1 MLVWGKRIRLG
12 SRGAALAALV
22 AGLLAGWPQGAAA
35 RRVADDYASS
45 GLKPSSKAKASFE
58 SVPDG
63 RPGIWVSRG
72 GSGGGGRFTGDGA
85 IAIPP
90 GAMVEFE
97 YEGKCMD
104 PQLPAPAGGEPMQFV
119 DTAGLIPAHLR
130 TCYQNLL
137 ELQAAG
143 DPRISS
149 EGMQQLVWALRTAG
163 QPGSVAD
170 NLSDGQRRLLDACS
184 GRKEGFTRYHEKEKA
199 RAEKHGGSGRISVG
213 NYSYDASDLRGE
225 EAGRRIQSH
234 VDELVAMG
242 RDAGVAGAA
251 GFRYGE
257 IEEKLYSDIVS
268 EGGLSVKAR
277 VLNVSEQ
284 TRVFCVADYAAQAG
298 DGREAGS
305 RRQRVTMN
313 VPDKVRIVPNAVVL
327 KVQSNRGTSL
337 VEQERTEWSRQTE
350 HREATRRT
358 RWVESVPPVSPVP
371 PVTPVSPVERVSV
384 VTNTVLNTV
393 TNTVTN
399 TIVKVVPEEVE
410 VKVVDLEYAP
420 EARRGVLK
428 VKVLKG
434 AFQKTFRYIRGHFAE
449 LLQRNGYAAAT
460 EVPSGTVWNIDGIS
474 VNDEDICEVHFSAS
488 DFVKDGGLSD

>member
-1 MLVWGKRIRLG
+1 MLAWVDRVRPG
-12 SRGAALAALV
+12 SRGALWAALV

-35 RRVADDYASS
+35 RRVVDDYASS
-45 GLKPSSKAKASFE
+45 GLKPSKKAKASFE

-63 RPGIWVSRG
+63 RLGIWVSRG

-137 ELQAAG
+137 DLQAAC
-143 DPRISS
+143 DPRVTS

-170 NLSDGQRRLLDACS
+170 NLPDGQRRLLDACS

-199 RAEKHGGSGRISVG
+199 RAEKHVGSGRVSVG
-213 NYSYDASDLRGE
+213 NYSYDAAELRGE
-225 EAGRRIQSH
+225 EAGRHIQSH
-234 VDELVAMG
+234 VDELIAMG
-242 RDAGVAGAA
+242 RDAGVVGAP

-284 TRVFCVADYAAQAG
+284 TRVFCVSDYAAQAG
-298 DGREAGS
+298 DGRESGS
-305 RRQRVTMN
+305 RRQRVTLN
-313 VPDKVRIVPNAVVL
+313 VPDKVRMVPNAVVL
-327 KVQSNRGTSL
+327 KVQRNRDTMVS
-337 VEQERTEWSRQTE
+337 EMERTEWSRRTARSE
-350 HREATRRT
+350 ETRRT

-371 PVTPVSPVERVSV
+371 PVTPIPPVERVSV
-384 VTNTVLNTV
+384 VTNTV
-393 TNTVTN
+393 TNTLVRA
-399 TIVKVVPEEVE
+399 VPEEVE
-410 VKVVDLEYAP
+410 LRVVGLEYDT
-420 EARRGVLK
+420 ETRRGVLK
-428 VKVLKG
+428 VEVLKG
-434 AFQKTFRYIRGHFAE
+434 AYQKAFLHLRGQFAE
-449 LLQRNGYAAAT
+449 LLRRDGRAAAVG
-460 EVPSGTVWNIDGIS
+460 VPVGAEWNIDGIF
-474 VNDEDICEVHFSAS
+474 VNDVDECEVHFSAL
-488 DFVKDGGLSD
+488 DRPGP

>member
-1 MLVWGKRIRLG
+1 M
-12 SRGAALAALV
+12 LAALV
-22 AGLLAGWPQGAAA
+22 AGLLAGWPLGAAA
-35 RRVADDYASS
+35 RRVADDYAAS

-58 SVPDG
+58 SVPDE

-85 IAIPP
+85 IVIPP
-90 GAMVEFE
+90 GAMAEFE

-104 PQLPAPAGGEPMQFV
+104 PQLPAPAGGEPMQFI
-119 DTAGLIPAHLR
+119 DIAGLIPAHLR

-143 DPRISS
+143 DPRITS

-170 NLSDGQRRLLDACS
+170 NLSDEQRRLLDACS
-184 GRKEGFTRYHEKEKA
+184 GRKEGFTRYHEKEKV
-199 RAEKHGGSGRISVG
+199 RAEKHGGSGRFSVG
-213 NYSYDASDLRGE
+213 NYSYDAADLRGE
-225 EAGRRIQSH
+225 EAGQRIQSH

-268 EGGLSVKAR
+268 EGGLSVKVR

-284 TRVFCVADYAAQAG
+284 TRVFCVADYAVQAG
-298 DGREAGS
+298 DGRESGT
-305 RRQRVTMN
+305 RRQRVSMN

-327 KVQSNRGTSL
+327 QVPSNRGISL
-337 VEQERTEWSRQTE
+337 VEQERTEWSRRTG

-358 RWVESVPPVSPVP
+358 RWVESVPPVSPVLRV
-371 PVTPVSPVERVSV
+371 PVI
-384 VTNTVLNTV
+384 TNTVVNSV

-399 TIVKVVPEEVE
+399 TLVRVIPEEVE
-410 VKVVDLEYAP
+410 VRVVDLEYDP
-420 EARRGVLK
+420 ETGRGVLK
-428 VKVLKG
+428 VEVLKG
-434 AFQKTFRYIRGHFAE
+434 AFQKACRYIRAHFAE
-449 LLQRNGYAAAT
+449 LLQRDGRAAAA
-460 EVPSGTVWNIDGIS
+460 EVPIGTAWDIDGIS
-474 VNDEDICEVHFSAS
+474 VNDEDICEVHFSVL
-488 DFVKDGGLSD
+488 DYVKDGGLND

>member
-1 MLVWGKRIRLG
+1 MSAWVKRARPGSLG
-12 SRGAALAALV
+12 AVLAALV

-45 GLKPSSKAKASFE
+45 GLKPSAKAKASFE

-97 YEGKCMD
+97 YAGKCMD

-119 DTAGLIPAHLR
+119 DTAELIPAHLR

-143 DPRISS
+143 DPRITS

-170 NLSDGQRRLLDACS
+170 NLSEDQRRLLDACS
-184 GRKEGFTRYHEKEKA
+184 GRKDGFTRYHEKEKA
-199 RAEKHGGSGRISVG
+199 RAGKHGGSGRISVG
-213 NYSYDASDLRGE
+213 NYSYDAADLRGE

-242 RDAGVAGAA
+242 RDAGVVGAP

-298 DGREAGS
+298 DGRESGS

-313 VPDKVRIVPNAVVL
+313 VPDKVRIVPNAVVW
-327 KVQSNRGTSL
+327 KAQTNRDTSI
-337 VEQERTEWSRQTE
+337 VEQERTAWSRRTE

-371 PVTPVSPVERVSV
+371 PVTPVPPVSRVSV
-384 VTNTVLNTV
+384 VTNTVVDTV
-393 TNTVTN
+393 TNTL
-399 TIVKVVPEEVE
+399 VKVVPEEVE
-410 VKVVDLEYAP
+410 VQVVDLEYDP
-420 EARRGVLK
+420 EAQRGVLK
-428 VKVLKG
+428 LEVKKG
-434 AFQKTFRYIRGHFAE
+434 SFQKAFKHIRSNFNDLLRRDGRAMAAGVPLDAE
-449 LLQRNGYAAAT
+449 
-460 EVPSGTVWNIDGIS
+460 WNIDGIS
-474 VNDEDICEVHFSAS
+474 VNEEDICEVLFSALES
-488 DFVKDGGLSD
+488 PGS